1 MSSEKSTEELQKM
14 LDELTIKFVQS
25 SSEAEKKQYR
35 DEIAD
40 LLQLC
45 KECKL

>member
-1 MSSEKSTEELQKM
+1 MTSEKSTEELQKM
-14 LDELTIKFVQS
+14 LDDLTVKFVQAS
-25 SSEAEKKQYR
+25 TEAEKKQYR

>member
-1 MSSEKSTEELQKM
+1 MTSEKSTEELQKM
-14 LDELTIKFVQS
+14 LDDLTIKFVQA
-25 SSEAEKKQYR
+25 SSEADKKKFS
-35 DEIAD
+35 DEIAA